1 VNQRT
6 SLVFKGWLALS
17 SDEQRELEAEIRTYR
32 DGSPAKQRDLQESVR
47 KIDLGPL
54 GRGCPCCG
62 R

>member
-1 VNQRT
+1 MNQRT

-17 SDEQRELEAEIRTYR
+17 NEEQRELEAEIRRYK
-32 DGSPAKQRDLQESVR
+32 DGSPTTQRELRESVV

-54 GRGCPCCG
+54 GRSCPCCG

>member
-1 VNQRT
+1 
-6 SLVFKGWLALS
+6 LVFKGWLALS
-17 SDEQRELEAEIRTYR
+17 SDEQNELEAEIQTYR
-32 DGSPAKQRDLQESVR
+32 DGSPTKQRHLRESVL